1 MFNRDELRVLHNFVH
16 VVKEGNMGKVKLLL
30 GAAEGLVDREYHSD
44 PPIKTEG
51 EIRQEICKLRSV
63 PGADFSEHIIMLE
76 WVLGESELE

>member
-51 EIRQEICKLRSV
+51 R
-63 PGADFSEHIIMLE
+63 
-76 WVLGESELE
+76 